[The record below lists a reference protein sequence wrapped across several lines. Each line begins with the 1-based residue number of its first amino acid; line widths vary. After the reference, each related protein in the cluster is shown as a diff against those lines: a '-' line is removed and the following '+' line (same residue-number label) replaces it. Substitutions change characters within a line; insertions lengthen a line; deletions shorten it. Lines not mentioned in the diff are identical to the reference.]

1 MKPIPVLLV
10 VLFVAFSSAATAE
23 TDTGVLLRAYT
34 RYVLAQEINNQILQ
48 MAKPLP
54 KEAAEQ
60 VQNQANVWID
70 SETTRL
76 REDLSDRFGDNAKNI
91 FAEFVAEYTTAE
103 SKKDLQYLGR
113 LADAAGLK
121 TKPKT
126 FPELRRHVMEG
137 WLAEP
142 FARGSKLL
150 GGIQAWTERLE
161 TTSSPLTLSVW
172 LARSQAADPAGPSVA
187 SKPKPPVN
195 PLAAAEAPAPEFT
208 PMPEG
213 GTVNPMEAFAQS
225 RQSKRERAMQEAQAG
240 MQQLAMERQAAEQE
254 YAARKTAEAQADA
267 DAMRAQAQKLA
278 AVEQEAVDQR
288 ANSWMGR
295 LKGIVSAT
303 IGAATGAFTGG
314 IGTEAGRRAADA
326 LFHN

>member
-1 MKPIPVLLV
+1 MKPIPVLLA
-10 VLFVAFSSAATAE
+10 VLFVALSSIATAE

-34 RYVLAQEINNQILQ
+34 RYVLAQEIHNQILQ
-48 MAKPLP
+48 MARPLP

-60 VQNQANVWID
+60 VRNQAKIWID
-70 SETTRL
+70 SETTQL
-76 REDLSDRFGDNAKNI
+76 RENLSDHFGGNAKNT

-103 SKKDLQYLGR
+103 SKKDVQYLGR
-113 LADAAGLK
+113 MAAAAGLK

-126 FPELRRHVMEG
+126 FPEIRRQVLDG

-142 FARGSKLL
+142 FAQGSKLL

-172 LARSQAADPAGPSVA
+172 LGRSQALGPADSVVA
-187 SKPKPPVN
+187 SAPARPVN
-195 PLAAAEAPAPEFT
+195 PLAAAEAAAPEFT

-213 GTVNPMEAFAQS
+213 TAANPMEAFAKS
-225 RQSKRERAMQEAQAG
+225 RQSKRERALQEAQAG
-240 MQQLAMERQAAEQE
+240 MQQLAMERQTAEQE

-314 IGTEAGRRAADA
+314 IGTEAGHRAADA